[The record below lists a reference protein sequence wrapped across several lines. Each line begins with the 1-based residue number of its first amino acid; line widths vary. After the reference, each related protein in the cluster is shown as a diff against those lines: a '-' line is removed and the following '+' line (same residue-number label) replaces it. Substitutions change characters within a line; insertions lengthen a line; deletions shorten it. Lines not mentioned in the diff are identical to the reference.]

1 MAGGPHEEGP
11 PSPAGRVIRG
21 PSYPRT
27 ARLVAT
33 ALMAALAAWLS
44 RIWPALAAA
53 SWQPEAVAFLVAVGA
68 VVVAGYWAVLTS
80 ETSIDERVIRQ
91 TAPWRKEVALA
102 DITQV
107 KLVRIAGLDALVVP
121 RLVVRSRGLGF
132 TTFTAGD
139 ARLVQAFRALAQA
152 APPPPAPAPPP

>member
-1 MAGGPHEEGP
+1 M
-11 PSPAGRVIRG
+11 
-21 PSYPRT
+21 
-27 ARLVAT
+27 AT
-33 ALMAALAAWLS
+33 ALMAALGAWLS
-44 RIWPALAAA
+44 RLWPTLATA

-80 ETSIDERVIRQ
+80 ETSIDERAIRQ
-91 TAPWRKEVALA
+91 SAPWRKEVALA

-121 RLVVRSRGLGF
+121 RLVVRSRGLGL

-139 ARLVQAFRALAQA
+139 ARLVQAFRVLAQG
-152 APPPPAPAPPP
+152 APPPPAPGRPRNRRTRQVQPVPGRRRAAPPGASQRAA